1 MISNVYKTHD
11 GTVTLV
17 IGLTHAEC
25 ITMMQKDKVLK
36 LSPTEESDSD
46 APDVILYSAVDEDAL
61 TFEMVKMFGV
71 PGDDVEPPDP
81 TATKENGE

>member
-1 MISNVYKTHD
+1 MISNVYKTED

-36 LSPTEESDSD
+36 LSPTEESDTD
-46 APDVILYSAVDEDAL
+46 APDVILYSSIDEDAL
-61 TFEMVKMFGV
+61 TLEMVKMFST
-71 PGDDVEPPDP
+71 PGDEVEGPISR
-81 TATKENGE
+81 KENGNE

>member
-1 MISNVYKTHD
+1 MISNVYKIDD
-11 GTVTLV
+11 GATTLV

-25 ITMMQKDKVLK
+25 MTMMQKDRILK

-61 TFEMVKMFGV
+61 TLEMVKMFGT
-71 PGDDVEPPDP
+71 PGDEVDGP
-81 TATKENGE
+81 TSQQENGG